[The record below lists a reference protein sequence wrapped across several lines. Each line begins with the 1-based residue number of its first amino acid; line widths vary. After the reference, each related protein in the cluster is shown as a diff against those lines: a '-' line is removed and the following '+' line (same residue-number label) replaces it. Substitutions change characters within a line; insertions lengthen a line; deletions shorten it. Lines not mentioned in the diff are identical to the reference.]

1 MASSYNL
8 TKEHMAS
15 SYNLTEIKKIAP
27 VRYMVQIYFERIT
40 HGHDAKGM
48 PMQATRISNIQI
60 PDFDFQHLE
69 KWELNE
75 KYGWKNV
82 AVADFVRNF
91 ANRSGSYML
100 DTKTKEVKHIPNPI

>member
-1 MASSYNL
+1 MASPY
-8 TKEHMAS
+8 KPAE
-15 SYNLTEIKKIAP
+15 KPKITS

-40 HGHDAKGM
+40 HGHDTRGT
-48 PMQATRISNIQI
+48 PMQATRIGNVQI

-82 AVADFVRNF
+82 AVADFVRKF
-91 ANRSGSYML
+91 ATKSGSYML
-100 DTKTKEVKHIPNPI
+100 DTRTKEVKQIPHPI